1 MTDIREVSKLAKSI
15 GALTFV
21 DNTFLTPLFQK
32 PLELG
37 ADVVLHSATKFIA
50 GHSDV
55 TAGLAVVKDSELAQK
70 LGFFTKC
77 IRCYFRTS
85 RLFSRT
91 SRSKKHCMYASNIQL
106 KMPIKSHIIYK
117 STLK

>member
-1 MTDIREVSKLAKSI
+1 MGLLLLLIIHFDTTI
-15 GALTFV
+15 
-21 DNTFLTPLFQK
+21 PK

-70 LGFFTKC
+70 LGFYKMH
-77 IRCYFRTS
+77 S
-85 RLFSRT
+85 VLF
-91 SRSKKHCMYASNIQL
+91 
-106 KMPIKSHIIYK
+106 
-117 STLK
+117 

>member
-1 MTDIREVSKLAKSI
+1 MTDIRAVSKLAKSI

-32 PLELG
+32 PLDLG

-55 TAGLAVVKDSELAQK
+55 TAGLAVVKIPISLKNLA
-70 LGFFTKC
+70 FTKF
-77 IRCYFRTS
+77 IRRYSRPA

-91 SRSKKHCMYASNIQL
+91 SWSKNIACT
-106 KMPIKSHIIYK
+106 S
-117 STLK
+117 

>member
-1 MTDIREVSKLAKSI
+1 MLIIHFDTTI
-15 GALTFV
+15 
-21 DNTFLTPLFQK
+21 PK

-70 LGFFTKC
+70 LGFLQNAFGAILGPQDCSLVLRGLKTLHV
-77 IRCYFRTS
+77 
-85 RLFSRT
+85 RLEHS
-91 SRSKKHCMYASNIQL
+91 A

>member
-1 MTDIREVSKLAKSI
+1 MTNVEAVKQNIRPNTKVFYIETPSNPLLKVTDIRTVCELAKST

-55 TAGLAVVKDSELAQK
+55 TAGLAVVKDDELAK
-70 LGFFTKC
+70 N
-77 IRCYFRTS
+77 S
-85 RLFSRT
+85 
-91 SRSKKHCMYASNIQL
+91 ASC
-106 KMPIKSHIIYK
+106 KMHLALY
-117 STLK
+117 